1 KRTIICINQQQLMDQ
16 TELQSPEVNTRKI
29 NLGTIKI
36 QLLEVIGTVKLINK
50 TDNNKTTQY
59 ILRQLQG
66 LTDIIQQDL
75 HIIDIT
81 EELPE
86 QHTDRFIGENQEPDL
101 SQYNLAT
108 SQDS

>member
-1 KRTIICINQQQLMDQ
+1 MDQ
-16 TELQSPEVNTRKI
+16 TELQSPEVNTRRI

-36 QLLEVIGTVKLINK
+36 QLLGVIETVKLINK
-50 TDNNKTTQY
+50 TDNNETTQY

-75 HIIDIT
+75 YMINIT
-81 EELPE
+81 GELPE
-86 QHTDRFIGENQEPDL
+86 QHIDRFIEENQEPDL

-108 SQDS
+108 PQDSSEYSL

>member
-1 KRTIICINQQQLMDQ
+1 KRTTIPINKQQLMDQ
-16 TELQSPEVNTRKI
+16 IELQSLKINTRKI

-36 QLLEVIGTVKLINK
+36 QLLGVIETVKLINK
-50 TDNNKTTQY
+50 TDSNETTQY

-75 HIIDIT
+75 YVIEIT
-81 EELPE
+81 GELPE
-86 QHTDRFIGENQEPDL
+86 QHTDRFIEENQEPDL

-108 SQDS
+108 SQNS

>member
-1 KRTIICINQQQLMDQ
+1 KRTIILINKQQLMD
-16 TELQSPEVNTRKI
+16 LQSPEVNTRQI

-36 QLLEVIGTVKLINK
+36 QLLGVIGTVKLINK
-50 TDNNKTTQY
+50 TDSNKTTRY

-75 HIIDIT
+75 HVLEIT
-81 EELPE
+81 GELPE
-86 QHTDRFIGENQEPDL
+86 QHTDRFIEESQEPDL